1 MIKYIFRLLK
11 AAALKET
18 DDDSLTDVPS
28 NTKRRTLVKCLF
40 RLLINCGSKRKNFLF
55 AQKNQLKK
63 DLYIILEEDIH
74 KGVPAN
80 MSKENQLNEFKPLIK
95 DYLNLLNVNQS
106 SPLSSCVLEVLISWI
121 KEHKSRSPI
130 VISLLT
136 QLSSTVISWPSG
148 FSKAAESLLDAYF
161 YYGDEDELQNQNE
174 SPPEWSFVLEYITF
188 LPTNVKEILDSAVKM
203 GHLLVLVTY
212 VRKKK
217 VNCKSIREEEVL
229 LSSILDWFR
238 QIQLSEENEPKLPLL
253 YTEYLSLCHRQL
265 LYGDS
270 ESKVVG
276 FLLQFLES
284 LAPLTSDSS
293 TVGNILGAIGLSSQ
307 YKLTPRA
314 RFLALSLMLFLYAQ
328 ITTDGKIR
336 KNIPCEL
343 QEHKENENQDEMDNN
358 GKERAEVT
366 NTRIQ
371 LYALKQNKAY
381 IGLTESIDW
390 VLNNTAEKNN
400 TIEATREFIA
410 CLVVDKLYV
419 ESYLKED

>member
-1 MIKYIFRLLK
+1 MTTVDEERYPGTEKESATPRKNHLFSSLSLVLFLQHLRKEGSAFEQVWIPSVQTGVNGTEPRLLSKLHDQNKRSRSMVLSYRNNTDWFSHLLPEGLSSLPQLTEGISIVSPHPCQQILLK

-74 KGVPAN
+74 KGVPA
-80 MSKENQLNEFKPLIK
+80 K
-95 DYLNLLNVNQS
+95 
-106 SPLSSCVLEVLISWI
+106 
-121 KEHKSRSPI
+121 
-130 VISLLT
+130 
-136 QLSSTVISWPSG
+136 
-148 FSKAAESLLDAYF
+148 
-161 YYGDEDELQNQNE
+161 
-174 SPPEWSFVLEYITF
+174 
-188 LPTNVKEILDSAVKM
+188 
-203 GHLLVLVTY
+203 
-212 VRKKK
+212 
-217 VNCKSIREEEVL
+217 
-229 LSSILDWFR
+229 
-238 QIQLSEENEPKLPLL
+238 
-253 YTEYLSLCHRQL
+253 
-265 LYGDS
+265 
-270 ESKVVG
+270 
-276 FLLQFLES
+276 S